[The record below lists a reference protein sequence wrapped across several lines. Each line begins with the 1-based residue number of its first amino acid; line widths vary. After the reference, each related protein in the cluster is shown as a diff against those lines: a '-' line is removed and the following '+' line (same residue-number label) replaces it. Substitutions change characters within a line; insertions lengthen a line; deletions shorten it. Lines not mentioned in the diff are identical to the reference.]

1 MSNAYVITS
10 KLIRKF
16 WKRKAENDMMT
27 EEQAKAL
34 LLKQESVY
42 TRAPELRE
50 AAFAYCEGYKTFLN
64 ASKTEREAVVWAV
77 RQAEEN
83 GFVPYD
89 PAESYRPG
97 DRVYQINRGKSVTLA
112 SSVPTRPRPVFR
124 SLFRILI
131 RRGWTLSSVRCMS
144 RPVFPISK
152 HITTAV
158 SRNISGRRCRWPST
172 VRF

>member
-64 ASKTEREAVVWAV
+64 ASKTEREAV
-77 RQAEEN
+77 
-83 GFVPYD
+83 
-89 PAESYRPG
+89 
-97 DRVYQINRGKSVTLA
+97 
-112 SSVPTRPRPVFR
+112 
-124 SLFRILI
+124 
-131 RRGWTLSSVRCMS
+131 RC
-144 RPVFPISK
+144 V
-152 HITTAV
+152 
-158 SRNISGRRCRWPST
+158 
-172 VRF
+172 

>member
-1 MSNAYVITS
+1 
-10 KLIRKF
+10 
-16 WKRKAENDMMT
+16 MMT

-112 SSVPTRPRPVFR
+112 VIGTDAPETGFSIVVSHIDSPRLDR
-124 SLFRILI
+124 
-131 RRGWTLSSVRCMS
+131 
-144 RPVFPISK
+144 
-152 HITTAV
+152 
-158 SRNISGRRCRWPST
+158 
-172 VRF
+172 